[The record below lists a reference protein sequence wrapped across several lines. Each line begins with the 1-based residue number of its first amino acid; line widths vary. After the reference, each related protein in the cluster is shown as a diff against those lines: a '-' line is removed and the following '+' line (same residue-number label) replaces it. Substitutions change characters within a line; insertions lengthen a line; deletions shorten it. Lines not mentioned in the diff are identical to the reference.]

1 MFPTRR
7 ITLGGD
13 VFRDEY
19 SLAFDGIDGYV
30 DCGNDSSLTVGTSD
44 FTACAWVKL
53 SSKGGSSHHD
63 VIAKGDTLSD
73 GNGWGVNFNE
83 NSNRIYLD
91 IGNDSNN
98 RENVT
103 SGTNV
108 WEYGKWYYVAV
119 SRVNSTDTMNIYLD
133 GLLIA
138 TQSSRTNDD
147 IADSSSNFRIGNSD
161 DERFANGNVSDVAYY
176 NTALTASQVKTIYNG
191 REPYNHKEGVASSN
205 LVGWWRMGD
214 GLENHSG
221 STIYDMSVNS
231 NNGTMTNM
239 SVDDFIGDTP

>member
-19 SLAFDGIDGYV
+19 SLSFDGTDDKLATTVPSSTFHGDFSLSAWVKRVDVGSAGEIVDGRAGTDDGFILFFRSTNDLRASFDALDVTTGTTFTTANIWYHIAIV
-30 DCGNDSSLTVGTSD
+30 YTDSSETGQIYVNGVLTATGTGTSD
-44 FTACAWVKL
+44 LDNTNNVL
-53 SSKGGSSHHD
+53 E
-63 VIAKGDTLSD
+63 IGDTFQ
-73 GNGWGVNFNE
+73 GN
-83 NSNRIYLD
+83 I
-91 IGNDSNN
+91 
-98 RENVT
+98 
-103 SGTNV
+103 
-108 WEYGKWYYVAV
+108 
-119 SRVNSTDTMNIYLD
+119 
-133 GLLIA
+133 
-138 TQSSRTNDD
+138 
-147 IADSSSNFRIGNSD
+147 
-161 DERFANGNVSDVAYY
+161 SDVAIY
-176 NTALTASQVKTIYNG
+176 NTPLTTSQVKTLYNG

-239 SVDDFIGDTP
+239 ASDDFTGDTP